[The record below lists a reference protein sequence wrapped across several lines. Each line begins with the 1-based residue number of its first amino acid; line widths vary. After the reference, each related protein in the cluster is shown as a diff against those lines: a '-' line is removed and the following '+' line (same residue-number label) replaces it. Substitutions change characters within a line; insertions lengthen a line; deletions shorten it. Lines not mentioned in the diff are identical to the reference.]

1 MRGLR
6 IRCDPSDRTRRP
18 PGCVRLP
25 ACTIARSSLAPVSVP
40 MFLTGLDGG
49 TFGWSVSQRYTD
61 PGRAPGGRP
70 GRGAHRRASAA
81 AMTVH
86 GVDPLADPSGAGCVE
101 CEAGQGTGWWY
112 HLCRCAQC
120 GHIGCCDSSPL
131 QHAFG
136 HAITSGHPVIC
147 SFEPGESWFGDYQRE
162 VWTEGPALAPPDHHP
177 LDQPTPGPAGRCP
190 RTGSG
195 VLAVL
200 TRLEMLTRIDA
211 YRDDEVSRAFLEPA
225 YALDVPSV
233 SCLPPS
239 RRPAPTWS
247 PTPASDAKPG
257 PTGTFG

>member
-1 MRGLR
+1 
-6 IRCDPSDRTRRP
+6 
-18 PGCVRLP
+18 
-25 ACTIARSSLAPVSVP
+25 
-40 MFLTGLDGG
+40 
-49 TFGWSVSQRYTD
+49 
-61 PGRAPGGRP
+61 
-70 GRGAHRRASAA
+70 
-81 AMTVH
+81 MTVH

-131 QHAFG
+131 QHASG

-147 SFEPGESWFGDYQRE
+147 SFEPGESWFWDYQRE

-190 RTGSG
+190 WTGSG

-200 TRLEMLTRIDA
+200 TRLEMLIRIDA
-211 YRDDEVSRAFLEPA
+211 YRDDEVSLAFLEPA

>member
-1 MRGLR
+1 MPREWTTRSRSTGDARPCRAAAGRRG
-6 IRCDPSDRTRRP
+6 
-18 PGCVRLP
+18 
-25 ACTIARSSLAPVSVP
+25 ARVVGFERS
-40 MFLTGLDGG
+40 
-49 TFGWSVSQRYTD
+49 TD

-131 QHAFG
+131 QHASG

-147 SFEPGESWFGDYQRE
+147 SFEPGESWFWDYQRE

-190 RTGSG
+190 WTGSG

>member
-1 MRGLR
+1 
-6 IRCDPSDRTRRP
+6 
-18 PGCVRLP
+18 
-25 ACTIARSSLAPVSVP
+25 
-40 MFLTGLDGG
+40 
-49 TFGWSVSQRYTD
+49 
-61 PGRAPGGRP
+61 
-70 GRGAHRRASAA
+70 
-81 AMTVH
+81 MTVH

-120 GHIGCCDSSPL
+120 GHTGCCDSSPL
-131 QHAFG
+131 QHAF
-136 HAITSGHPVIC
+136 
-147 SFEPGESWFGDYQRE
+147 
-162 VWTEGPALAPPDHHP
+162 
-177 LDQPTPGPAGRCP
+177 
-190 RTGSG
+190 
-195 VLAVL
+195 
-200 TRLEMLTRIDA
+200 EMLIRIDA

>member
-1 MRGLR
+1 MPREWTTRSRSTGDARPCRAAAGRRDVRVVRFAAVYRSRPSAWRPTRPRSSPSSKRGR
-6 IRCDPSDRTRRP
+6 YDGARCGSARRP
-18 PGCVRLP
+18 ERRGCV
-25 ACTIARSSLAPVSVP
+25 
-40 MFLTGLDGG
+40 D
-49 TFGWSVSQRYTD
+49 
-61 PGRAPGGRP
+61 
-70 GRGAHRRASAA
+70 
-81 AMTVH
+81 
-86 GVDPLADPSGAGCVE
+86 

-131 QHAFG
+131 QHASG

-147 SFEPGESWFGDYQRE
+147 SFEPGESWFWDYQRE

-190 RTGSG
+190 WTGSG

-247 PTPASDAKPG
+247 PTPVSDAKPG